1 MRRITLSL
9 EALLERA
16 IVGLQAGR
24 HEQVLGL
31 LKDVYGQVRL
41 KPARGAMLVSEGE
54 EAPPAPPEPVQRWE
68 TEGGA
73 PGPDDPSQYRG

>member
-9 EALLERA
+9 DALLERA
-16 IVGLQAGR
+16 IAGLQAGR
-24 HEQVLGL
+24 HEQVLVL
-31 LKDVYGQVRL
+31 LREVAAVLD
-41 KPARGAMLVSEGE
+41 PARGAMIVTE
-54 EAPPAPPEPVQRWE
+54 EDAPPPVPPEPVQRWE